1 MIPLAS
7 KTWDM
12 LRVIRHGGPA
22 LCNIA
27 VTNACNAACDFCNF
41 ARGKVGARN
50 LRWIDSDQFDR
61 ALAILH
67 KRDIRYVSFFG
78 GETLLHP
85 RLAEMIAMAVAQ
97 GMGPA
102 VITNGWLLPAKLDD
116 LAAAG
121 LKTVYVS
128 IDAAAMADHE
138 ENRGLKG
145 LGERIRASTAR
156 MPSLGMTPL
165 AQVTMSKLIRDYRA
179 LVPLL
184 RDLGFDAVAFSYP
197 QKARLGSSSLAWSS
211 DSRLVSFD
219 DSELVAAF
227 DAVDDLRSVFPV
239 NNPRASLAD
248 MKRHLRGETERFV
261 CYGGYKSFY
270 MDWNYDM
277 WRCDA
282 WDKRMCPVWE
292 FADASLIRDGCTAC
306 IADCYR
312 DSSVMLHFAVSLGD
326 SIDLA
331 GEGRMLAALKAL
343 WDTRN
348 ASSLGAVAGN
358 AHILSRLTK
367 LPSRIAEHRPT
378 AVTSGVP
385 SSGPQRG

>member
-1 MIPLAS
+1 MKSLASAISLCNRMKVTAS

-12 LRVIRHGGPA
+12 LRLIRRGGPA
-22 LCNIA
+22 LCNVA

-41 ARGKVGARN
+41 ARGKVGANN
-50 LRWIDSDQFDR
+50 LRWIDADLFDR

-67 KRDIRYVSFFG
+67 KRDIRYISFFG

-97 GMGPA
+97 GLGPA
-102 VITNGWLLPAKLDD
+102 VITNGWLLPAQLDQ
-116 LAAAG
+116 LAGAG
-121 LKTVYVS
+121 LKTVYIS

-145 LGERIRASTAR
+145 LGERIRSATSR

-165 AQVTMSKLIRDYRA
+165 AQVTMSKLIRDYRS

-184 RDLGFDAVAFSYP
+184 RELGFEAVAFSYP
-197 QKARLGSSSLAWSS
+197 QRAKLGSSSLAWSA
-211 DSRLVSFD
+211 DSRLVNFV

-227 DAVDDLRSVFPV
+227 DAVDDLRSIFPV
-239 NNPRASLAD
+239 NNPRASVAD
-248 MKRHLRGETERFV
+248 MKRHLRGEAEQFV

-282 WDKRMCPVWE
+282 WDKRMCSVWE
-292 FADASLIRDGCTAC
+292 FADAPLIRDGCTAC

-326 SIDLA
+326 AIDRA
-331 GEGRMLAALKAL
+331 GEGRVLSALKAL

-348 ASSLGAVAGN
+348 MSSLGAVAGN
-358 AHILSRLTK
+358 AHILSRLAK
-367 LPSRIAEHRPT
+367 L
-378 AVTSGVP
+378 G
-385 SSGPQRG
+385 